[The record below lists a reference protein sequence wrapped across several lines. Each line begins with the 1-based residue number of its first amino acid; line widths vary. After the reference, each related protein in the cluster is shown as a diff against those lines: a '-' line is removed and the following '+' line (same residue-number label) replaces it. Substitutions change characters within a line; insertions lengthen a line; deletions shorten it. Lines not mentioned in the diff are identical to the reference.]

1 VYQGYTGH
9 RHVHSFSQALAQS
22 RDAGADALK
31 RRKARKRQRWP
42 QARRYVSQGGG
53 GAWMGARRA
62 ARGAATQGWA
72 RRAGKWAF
80 PGMPMATAGGASLR
94 QSDSIHAQ
102 TTHMCSLRSA
112 GSAHAAG
119 QYSVCFNASARR
131 AARSEGRRLFKRL
144 PRCMHEARWHRPAC
158 AGGKPRKMSAGLNSR
173 EINHLHSTCAGE
185 THYRGQTKPSPGG
198 PPCRGG
204 RRVERPALG

>member
-1 VYQGYTGH
+1 MYQGDTGH
-9 RHVHSFSQALAQS
+9 RHVHSFSQALTQS
-22 RDAGADALK
+22 RDAEADALK
-31 RRKARKRQRWP
+31 QRNARKRQRWP

-62 ARGAATQGWA
+62 ARGAVTQGSA

-102 TTHMCSLRSA
+102 TTHMFALIRQQRTCCRPVFRVFQCVSLPCSAQQGPQALQTP
-112 GSAHAAG
+112 AA
-119 QYSVCFNASARR
+119 VH
-131 AARSEGRRLFKRL
+131 ARSPLASTCLRR
-144 PRCMHEARWHRPAC
+144 
-158 AGGKPRKMSAGLNSR
+158 GKPRKMSAGLNSR

-204 RRVERPALG
+204 RRVERPAPG